1 MSQTTRKRRVV
12 LAEDN
17 DEMRKVILELIESLG
32 LEVSEASSGA
42 DLVRVLSE
50 DKPVDLLITDVRMPW
65 LSGLEI
71 SLSMRQVD
79 LNIPIL
85 VVSAFGDGLLREQVE
100 KLGNA
105 TFLDKPFKAE
115 EFLSI
120 VNKLLLS
127 YTTVKT

>member
-17 DEMRKVILELIESLG
+17 DEMRKVIHELIEGLG
-32 LEVSEASSGA
+32 LEVSEVSSGA

-50 DKPVDLLITDVRMPW
+50 DKPVDLLVTDVRMPW
-65 LSGLEI
+65 LSGLEV
-71 SLSMRQVD
+71 SLSMRRVD

-85 VVSAFGDGLLREQVE
+85 VVSAFGDDHLREQVE

-120 VNKLLLS
+120 VSKLLLS